1 MVNQFRKLLG
11 VINRDY
17 LHVLLKNRC
26 FVNEHR
32 NRDTFQMNN
41 SARLSLN
48 SSDNRTGSIRM
59 KKLTMTKEE
68 RRKLIQSAIDVGQED
83 VDIDINDIKDTLPV
97 TWENFNCKFN
107 DVQPKYSEIEP
118 YVQENVAKRLDLRPY
133 MEQSPHFV
141 SPRDNLQKVLDVFR
155 LHHVRYLPVVENE
168 QVVGIITRQ
177 DLFAYM
183 TIK

>member
-48 SSDNRTGSIRM
+48 SSDNRTGSMRM

-68 RRKLIQSAIDVGQED
+68 RRKLI
-83 VDIDINDIKDTLPV
+83 
-97 TWENFNCKFN
+97 
-107 DVQPKYSEIEP
+107 
-118 YVQENVAKRLDLRPY
+118 
-133 MEQSPHFV
+133 
-141 SPRDNLQKVLDVFR
+141 
-155 LHHVRYLPVVENE
+155 
-168 QVVGIITRQ
+168 
-177 DLFAYM
+177 
-183 TIK
+183 